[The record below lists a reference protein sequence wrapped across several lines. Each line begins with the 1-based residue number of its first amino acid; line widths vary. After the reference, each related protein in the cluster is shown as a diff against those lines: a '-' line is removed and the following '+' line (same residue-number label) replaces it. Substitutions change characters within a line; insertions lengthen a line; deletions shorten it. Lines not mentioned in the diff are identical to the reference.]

1 MHWTVIRIKQ
11 TLQLQRSSCYY
22 GLILA
27 NLYCFH
33 TLMNTLV
40 ETKTDVAHS
49 IFCYRRALTTGITDC
64 LTKSGNDCGCI
75 DPLETARAQDI
86 VICFDLSVSVSLV
99 SASESLVSVLA
110 IFSTSVKD
118 MYCEAL
124 ILYADFRRGL
134 ILQL

>member
-1 MHWTVIRIKQ
+1 MENRP
-11 TLQLQRSSCYY
+11 
-22 GLILA
+22 
-27 NLYCFH
+27 
-33 TLMNTLV
+33 
-40 ETKTDVAHS
+40 DVGDDVS
-49 IFCYRRALTTGITDC
+49 LLPRALTTGITDC

-86 VICFDLSVSVSLV
+86 VICFDLSVSVPLV

-110 IFSTSVKD
+110 IFSASVKG

-134 ILQL
+134 TLQP